1 MAFALEKVL
10 MLPSEL
16 RPQESSGH
24 LHTCR
29 QWWKVWSVAGEM
41 YGTFPDKILGEEPV
55 SSLVSAFGSL
65 RGSASFPWTQG
76 VG

>member
-10 MLPSEL
+10 MLPAEL
-16 RPQESSGH
+16 RPQESPGH
-24 LHTCR
+24 LHTC

-41 YGTFPDKILGEEPV
+41 CGTFPDKILVEEPV

-76 VG
+76 TG